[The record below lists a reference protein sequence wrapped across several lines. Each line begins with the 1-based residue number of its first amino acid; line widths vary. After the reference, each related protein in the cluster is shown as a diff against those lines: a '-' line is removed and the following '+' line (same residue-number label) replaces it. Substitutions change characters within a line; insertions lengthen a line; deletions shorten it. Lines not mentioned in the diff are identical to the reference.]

1 MSAARL
7 LRDLPGFLLWVYSIA
22 VFAFLVVPLLVV
34 VPVSFSSGLY
44 LQFPPPGFS
53 LQWYRDYFNDPQWI
67 DATVLSFEIALCVV
81 VLAVGIGSLAALV
94 IVRMPFP
101 GIGLVRM
108 ILMTPLIVPSVVVAI
123 AVYSVYVTF
132 HLIGSFQGIVLA
144 HTILALPFT
153 IILMVAGFQRV
164 DRRLEE
170 ASYTMG
176 AGVSWTFRHVT
187 LPILRPS
194 LFAAA
199 IFAFIASW
207 DEIIMVIFIGGG
219 AGTTLPLRMFNY
231 LRTEINPTIA
241 AVSTL
246 LLGFAVVAFA
256 TAEGVRLRGTA
267 RRTARGRAE
276 MQRAEEQHAPV
287 GAAE

>member
-1 MSAARL
+1 MTRARIL
-7 LRDLPGFLLWVYSIA
+7 AGLPNGLLWAYAVA

-34 VPVSFSSGLY
+34 VPVSFSAGMY

-53 LQWYRDYFNDPQWI
+53 LHWYQDYFGDPQWI
-67 DATVLSFEIALCVV
+67 DATVLSLKIALCVV
-81 VLAVGIGSLAALV
+81 VLAVGIGSLAALA

-101 GIGLVRM
+101 GIGLIRM
-108 ILMTPLIVPSVVVAI
+108 LLMTPLIVPSIVVAI
-123 AVYSVYVTF
+123 AVYSVYVSF
-132 HLIGSFQGIVLA
+132 HLIGSFLGIVLA

-153 IILMVAGFQRV
+153 IVLMIAGFQRI

-176 AGVSWTFRHVT
+176 ASITWTFRHVT

-246 LLGFAVVAFA
+246 LLVFAIAVFTA
-256 TAEGVRLRGTA
+256 AEGFRLRSA
-267 RRTARGRAE
+267 SRRSAKR
-276 MQRAEEQHAPV
+276 
-287 GAAE
+287 GAA

>member
-7 LRDLPGFLLWVYSIA
+7 LQRLPNALLWAYAIA

-34 VPVSFSSGLY
+34 VPVSFSSGMY

-53 LQWYRDYFNDPQWI
+53 LRWYEDYFGDPQWI
-67 DATVLSFEIALCVV
+67 DATVLSVEIALCVV
-81 VLAVGIGSLAALV
+81 VLAVAIGALAALA
-94 IVRMPFP
+94 IVRLPFP

-108 ILMTPLIVPSVVVAI
+108 VLMTPLIVPSVVVAI
-123 AVYSVYVTF
+123 AVYSVYVSF
-132 HLIGSFQGIVLA
+132 HLIGSFLGIVLA

-153 IILMVAGFQRV
+153 IVLMVAGFQRV

-176 AGVSWTFRHVT
+176 AGVAWTFRHVT

-194 LFAAA
+194 IFAAA

-246 LLGFAVVAFA
+246 LLVFAIIAFA
-256 TAEGVRLRGTA
+256 TAEGIRLRGNA
-267 RRTARGRAE
+267 RRAAKG
-276 MQRAEEQHAPV
+276 
-287 GAAE
+287 GAS

>member
-7 LRDLPGFLLWVYSIA
+7 LQLLPNALLWAYAIA

-34 VPVSFSSGLY
+34 VPVSFSSGMY
-44 LQFPPPGFS
+44 LQFPPPGLS
-53 LQWYRDYFNDPQWI
+53 LRWYEDYFGDPQWI
-67 DATVLSFEIALCVV
+67 DATVLSVKIALCVV
-81 VLAVGIGSLAALV
+81 VLAVAIGALAALA
-94 IVRMPFP
+94 IVRLPFR
-101 GIGLVRM
+101 GVGLVRM
-108 ILMTPLIVPSVVVAI
+108 VLMTPLIVPSVVVAI
-123 AVYSVYVTF
+123 AVYSVYVSF
-132 HLIGSFQGIVLA
+132 HLIGSFVGIVLA

-153 IILMVAGFQRV
+153 IVLMVAGFQRV

-176 AGVSWTFRHVT
+176 AGVAWTFRHVT

-194 LFAAA
+194 IFAAA

-246 LLGFAVVAFA
+246 LLVFAIVAFA
-256 TAEGVRLRGTA
+256 TAEGIRLRGDA
-267 RRTARGRAE
+267 RRAAKG
-276 MQRAEEQHAPV
+276 
-287 GAAE
+287 GAS

>member
-1 MSAARL
+1 MSTA
-7 LRDLPGFLLWVYSIA
+7 GFLRRLPNGLLWAYSIA

-34 VPVSFSSGLY
+34 VPVSFSSGMY

-53 LQWYRDYFNDPQWI
+53 LHWYEDYFGDPQWI
-67 DATVLSFEIALCVV
+67 DATVLSVKIALCVV
-81 VLAVGIGSLAALV
+81 VLAVGIGLLAALV

-101 GIGLVRM
+101 GVGIVRM
-108 ILMTPLIVPSVVVAI
+108 VLMTPLIVPSVVVSI
-123 AVYSVYVTF
+123 AVYSVYVSF
-132 HLIGSFQGIVLA
+132 HLIGSFVGIVLA

-153 IILMVAGFQRV
+153 VVLLVAGFQRV
-164 DRRLEE
+164 DRHLEE

-176 AGVSWTFRHVT
+176 AGVAWTFRHVT

-194 LFAAA
+194 IFAAA
-199 IFAFIASW
+199 IFAFISSW

-246 LLGFAVVAFA
+246 LLAFAIFAFA
-256 TAEGVRLRGTA
+256 TAEGVRLRGDA
-267 RRTARGRAE
+267 RRASKG
-276 MQRAEEQHAPV
+276 
-287 GAAE
+287 GSS

>member
-1 MSAARL
+1 MTGARSL
-7 LRDLPGFLLWVYSIA
+7 SRLPHALLWAYAIA
-22 VFAFLVVPLLVV
+22 VFAFLIVPLVV
-34 VPVSFSSGLY
+34 VIPVSFSAGMY
-44 LQFPPPGFS
+44 LQFPPPGLS
-53 LQWYRDYFNDPQWI
+53 MHWYQDYFGDPQWI
-67 DATVLSFEIALCVV
+67 DATVLSVEIALSVV
-81 VLAVGIGSLAALV
+81 VLAVSIGSLAALA

-101 GIGLVRM
+101 GIGLIRM
-108 ILMTPLIVPSVVVAI
+108 LLMTPLIVPSVVVAV
-123 AVYSVYVTF
+123 AVYSVYVSF
-132 HLIGSFQGIVLA
+132 HLIGSFIGIVLA

-153 IILMVAGFQRV
+153 IVLMVAGFQRI

-176 AGVSWTFRHVT
+176 ASVAWTFRHVT

-246 LLGFAVVAFA
+246 LLVVAIGVFA
-256 TAEGVRLRGTA
+256 GTEGFRLRGAA
-267 RRTARGRAE
+267 RRSAKGNDARA
-276 MQRAEEQHAPV
+276 
-287 GAAE
+287 

>member
-1 MSAARL
+1 MSAVRIMRRL
-7 LRDLPGFLLWVYSIA
+7 PHLLLWAHTVA

-34 VPVSFSSGLY
+34 VPVSFSSGMY

-53 LQWYRDYFNDPQWI
+53 LHWYRDYFGDPQWM
-67 DATVLSFEIALCVV
+67 DATVLRLEIALCVV
-81 VLAVGIGSLAALV
+81 ALAVGLGTLAALA

-101 GIGLVRM
+101 GIGVVRM
-108 ILMTPLIVPSVVVAI
+108 LLMAPLFVPGIVVAI
-123 AVYSVYVTF
+123 SIYSVYVSF
-132 HLIGSFQGIVLA
+132 HLVGSFVGVVLA
-144 HTILALPFT
+144 QTIGALPFT
-153 IILMVAGFQRV
+153 IVLMVTGFQRV

-176 AGVSWTFRHVT
+176 ASVARTFYHVT
-187 LPILRPS
+187 FPILRPS
-194 LFAAA
+194 LFVAA

-219 AGTTLPLRMFNY
+219 AATTLPLRMFSY

-246 LLGFAVVAFA
+246 LLVFAVAVFA
-256 TAEGVRLRGTA
+256 GAEGFRLRGVA
-267 RRTARGRAE
+267 RRAKWRPYGF
-276 MQRAEEQHAPV
+276 
-287 GAAE
+287 

>member
-7 LRDLPGFLLWVYSIA
+7 VRGLPNGLLWAYSIA
-22 VFAFLVVPLLVV
+22 VFAFLVVPLLIVI
-34 VPVSFSSGLY
+34 PVSFSSSMY
-44 LQFPPPGFS
+44 LQFPPPGVS
-53 LQWYRDYFNDPQWI
+53 LQWYHDYFDDPQWI
-67 DATVLSFEIALCVV
+67 DATVLSLEIAICVV
-81 VLAVGIGSLAALV
+81 VLSVGLGSAAALV

-108 ILMTPLIVPSVVVAI
+108 VLMAPLIVPSVVVAI

-132 HLIGSFQGIVLA
+132 HLIGSFLGIVLA
-144 HTILALPFT
+144 HTILALPFS

-176 AGVSWTFRHVT
+176 AGVAWTFRHVT
-187 LPILRPS
+187 LPVLWPS
-194 LFAAA
+194 MFAAA

-246 LLGFAVVAFA
+246 LLVLAIVAFA

-267 RRTARGRAE
+267 RRSGKGRTA
-276 MQRAEEQHAPV
+276 
-287 GAAE
+287 

>member
-1 MSAARL
+1 MNAARL
-7 LRDLPGFLLWVYSIA
+7 LAKLPNGLLWAYSIG

-34 VPVSFSSGLY
+34 VPVSFSSGMY

-53 LQWYRDYFNDPQWI
+53 LHWYQDYFNDPQWI
-67 DATVLSFEIALCVV
+67 DATVLSVKIALTVV
-81 VLAVGIGSLAALV
+81 VFAVSIGLLAAVV

-132 HLIGSFQGIVLA
+132 HLIGSFIGIVLA

-153 IILMVAGFQRV
+153 VVLLVSGFQRV

-176 AGVSWTFRHVT
+176 ASVAWTFRHVT

-194 LFAAA
+194 IFAAA

-246 LLGFAVVAFA
+246 LLVFAIVAFA
-256 TAEGVRLRGTA
+256 AAEIVRMRGEA
-267 RRTARGRAE
+267 RRAAKG
-276 MQRAEEQHAPV
+276 
-287 GAAE
+287 GAS

>member
-1 MSAARL
+1 
-7 LRDLPGFLLWVYSIA
+7 
-22 VFAFLVVPLLVV
+22 
-34 VPVSFSSGLY
+34 LY

-53 LQWYRDYFNDPQWI
+53 LHWYEDYFGDPQWI
-67 DATVLSFEIALCVV
+67 DATVLSVKIALCVV
-81 VLAVGIGSLAALV
+81 VLAVGIGLLAALV

-101 GIGLVRM
+101 GIGLVRTV
-108 ILMTPLIVPSVVVAI
+108 LMTPLIVPSVVVSI
-123 AVYSVYVTF
+123 AVYSVYVSF
-132 HLIGSFQGIVLA
+132 HLIGSFVGIVLA

-153 IILMVAGFQRV
+153 VVLLVAGFQRV
-164 DRRLEE
+164 DRHLEE

-176 AGVSWTFRHVT
+176 AGIVWTFRRVT

-194 LFAAA
+194 IFAAA

-246 LLGFAVVAFA
+246 LLVFAILAFA
-256 TAEGVRLRGTA
+256 TAEVVRLRGDA
-267 RRTARGRAE
+267 RRASKG
-276 MQRAEEQHAPV
+276 
-287 GAAE
+287 GSS

>member
-7 LRDLPGFLLWVYSIA
+7 LRALPNGLLWAYSIA

-34 VPVSFSSGLY
+34 IPVSFSSGMY

-53 LQWYRDYFNDPQWI
+53 LQWYRGYFGDPQWI
-67 DATVLSFEIALCVV
+67 DATMLSLKIAVCVV

-94 IVRMPFP
+94 IVRMPFRGV
-101 GIGLVRM
+101 GIVRM
-108 ILMTPLIVPSVVVAI
+108 VLMTPLIVPSVVVAI
-123 AVYSVYVTF
+123 AVYSVYVSF
-132 HLIGSFQGIVLA
+132 HLIGSFLGIVLA

-153 IILMVAGFQRV
+153 VVLMIAGFQRV

-176 AGVSWTFRHVT
+176 AGVAWTFLHIT
-187 LPILRPS
+187 LPILKPS

-246 LLGFAVVAFA
+246 LLVFAIVAFA
-256 TAEGVRLRGTA
+256 TAEGVRLRGNA
-267 RRTARGRAE
+267 RRSAKGDAT
-276 MQRAEEQHAPV
+276 
-287 GAAE
+287 

>member
-1 MSAARL
+1 MSGARL
-7 LRDLPGFLLWVYSIA
+7 LQLLPNVLLWAYAIA

-34 VPVSFSSGLY
+34 VPVSFSSGMY

-53 LQWYRDYFNDPQWI
+53 LRWYEDYFGDPQWI
-67 DATVLSFEIALCVV
+67 DATVLSIEIALCVV
-81 VLAVGIGSLAALV
+81 VLAVAIGALAALA
-94 IVRMPFP
+94 IVRLPFP

-108 ILMTPLIVPSVVVAI
+108 VLMTPLIVPSVVVAI
-123 AVYSVYVTF
+123 AVYSVYVSL
-132 HLIGSFQGIVLA
+132 HLIGSFLGIVLA

-153 IILMVAGFQRV
+153 IVLMVAGFQRV

-176 AGVSWTFRHVT
+176 AGVAWTFRHVT

-194 LFAAA
+194 IFAAA

-246 LLGFAVVAFA
+246 LLVFAIVVFA
-256 TAEGVRLRGTA
+256 TAEGIRLRGNA
-267 RRTARGRAE
+267 RRAAKG
-276 MQRAEEQHAPV
+276 
-287 GAAE
+287 GAS

>member
-7 LRDLPGFLLWVYSIA
+7 LARLPNGLLWAYSIG

-34 VPVSFSSGLY
+34 VPVSFSSGMY

-53 LQWYRDYFNDPQWI
+53 LHWYQDYFGDPQWI
-67 DATVLSFEIALCVV
+67 DATVLSVKVALTVV
-81 VLAVGIGSLAALV
+81 ILAVSIGILAALA
-94 IVRMPFP
+94 IVRLPFP

-108 ILMTPLIVPSVVVAI
+108 ALMTPLIVPSVVVSI
-123 AVYSVYVTF
+123 AVYSVYVTL
-132 HLIGSFQGIVLA
+132 HLIGSFIGIVLA

-153 IILMVAGFQRV
+153 VVLLVSGFQRV

-176 AGVSWTFRHVT
+176 ASVAWTFRHVT
-187 LPILRPS
+187 LPILKPS
-194 LFAAA
+194 IFAAA

-207 DEIIMVIFIGGG
+207 DEVIMVIFIGGG

-246 LLGFAVVAFA
+246 LLVFAVLAFA
-256 TAEGVRLRGTA
+256 TAEGVRLRGSA
-267 RRTARGRAE
+267 RRAAKG
-276 MQRAEEQHAPV
+276 
-287 GAAE
+287 GAS

>member
-1 MSAARL
+1 MSTA
-7 LRDLPGFLLWVYSIA
+7 GFLRRLPNGLLWAYSIA

-53 LQWYRDYFNDPQWI
+53 LHWYEDYFGDLQWI
-67 DATVLSFEIALCVV
+67 DATVLSVKIALCVV
-81 VLAVGIGSLAALV
+81 VLAVGIGLLAALV

-101 GIGLVRM
+101 GIGLVRTV
-108 ILMTPLIVPSVVVAI
+108 LMTPLIVPSVVVSI
-123 AVYSVYVTF
+123 AVYSVYVSF
-132 HLIGSFQGIVLA
+132 HLIGSFVGIVLA

-153 IILMVAGFQRV
+153 VVLLVAGFQRV
-164 DRRLEE
+164 DRHLEE

-176 AGVSWTFRHVT
+176 AGIARTFRRVT

-194 LFAAA
+194 IFAAA

-246 LLGFAVVAFA
+246 LLVFAILAFA
-256 TAEGVRLRGTA
+256 TAEVVRLRGDA
-267 RRTARGRAE
+267 RRASKG
-276 MQRAEEQHAPV
+276 
-287 GAAE
+287 GSS

>member
-1 MSAARL
+1 MSGARL
-7 LRDLPGFLLWVYSIA
+7 LQLLPNVLLWAYAIA

-34 VPVSFSSGLY
+34 VPVSFSSGMY

-53 LQWYRDYFNDPQWI
+53 LRWYEDYFGDPQWI
-67 DATVLSFEIALCVV
+67 DATVLSIEIALCVV
-81 VLAVGIGSLAALV
+81 VLAVAIGALAALA
-94 IVRMPFP
+94 IVRLPFP
-101 GIGLVRM
+101 GIGFVRM
-108 ILMTPLIVPSVVVAI
+108 VLMTPLIVPSVVVAI
-123 AVYSVYVTF
+123 AVYSVYVSL
-132 HLIGSFQGIVLA
+132 HLIGSFLGIVLA

-153 IILMVAGFQRV
+153 IVLMVAGFQRV

-176 AGVSWTFRHVT
+176 AGVAWTFRHVT

-194 LFAAA
+194 IFAAA

-246 LLGFAVVAFA
+246 LLVFAIVVFA
-256 TAEGVRLRGTA
+256 TAEGIQLRGNA
-267 RRTARGRAE
+267 RRAAKG
-276 MQRAEEQHAPV
+276 
-287 GAAE
+287 GAS

>member
-1 MSAARL
+1 
-7 LRDLPGFLLWVYSIA
+7 
-22 VFAFLVVPLLVV
+22 VVPLLVV
-34 VPVSFSSGLY
+34 VPVSFSSGMY

-53 LQWYRDYFNDPQWI
+53 LRWYEDYFGDPQWI
-67 DATVLSFEIALCVV
+67 DATVLSIEIALCVV
-81 VLAVGIGSLAALV
+81 VLAVAIGALAALA
-94 IVRMPFP
+94 IVRLPFP

-108 ILMTPLIVPSVVVAI
+108 VLMTPLIVPSVVVAI
-123 AVYSVYVTF
+123 AVYSVYVSL
-132 HLIGSFQGIVLA
+132 HLIGSFLGIVLA

-153 IILMVAGFQRV
+153 IVLMVAGFQRV

-176 AGVSWTFRHVT
+176 AGVAWTFRHVT

-194 LFAAA
+194 IFAAA

-246 LLGFAVVAFA
+246 LLVFAIVVFA
-256 TAEGVRLRGTA
+256 TAEGIRLRGNA
-267 RRTARGRAE
+267 RRAAKG
-276 MQRAEEQHAPV
+276 
-287 GAAE
+287 GAS

>member
-7 LRDLPGFLLWVYSIA
+7 IRGLPNFLLWTYSVA
-22 VFAFLVVPLLVV
+22 VFAFLVVPLLIV
-34 VPVSFSSGLY
+34 VPASFSSGLY
-44 LQFPPPGFS
+44 LQFPPPGVS
-53 LQWYRDYFNDPQWI
+53 LQWYQDYFSDPQWI

-81 VLAVGIGSLAALV
+81 VLAVVIGSLAALV

-101 GIGLVRM
+101 GIGFVRM
-108 ILMTPLIVPSVVVAI
+108 VLMTPLIVPSVVVAI

-153 IILMVAGFQRV
+153 VVLMVAGFQRV
-164 DRRLEE
+164 DPRLEE

-176 AGVSWTFRHVT
+176 AGVVRTFHHIT

-194 LFAAA
+194 IFAAA

-246 LLGFAVVAFA
+246 LLAVAIIAFGA
-256 TAEGVRLRGTA
+256 AEGVRMRGAA
-267 RRTARGRAE
+267 RRAARGRADRS
-276 MQRAEEQHAPV
+276 QISEENAPEERT
-287 GAAE
+287 A